1 MGVSLHLTNHMRA
14 YCGLVETDRVDHTDN
29 PARAMRIAEIMDDFS
44 NLLNYLAAIRASPSA
59 EEYEEEGYLV
69 LRRCAA
75 ESQALL
81 LQPFQAQGVGRR
93 DEEQNKLHLR
103 R

>member
-1 MGVSLHLTNHMRA
+1 MR
-14 YCGLVETDRVDHTDN
+14 V
-29 PARAMRIAEIMDDFS
+29 AEIMEDFR
-44 NLLNYLAAIRASPSA
+44 NLLHYLSAIRASPSA
-59 EEYEEEGYLV
+59 EEYDEEGYLV

-81 LQPFQAQGVGRR
+81 LQPFQTQGGGRR
-93 DEEQNKLHLR
+93 DEEQDKLHLR

>member
-1 MGVSLHLTNHMRA
+1 
-14 YCGLVETDRVDHTDN
+14 
-29 PARAMRIAEIMDDFS
+29 MDDFR
-44 NLLNYLAAIRASPSA
+44 NLLNYLSAIRASPSA
-59 EEYEEEGYLV
+59 EEYDEEGYLV

-81 LQPFQAQGVGRR
+81 LQPFQAQTGGRR
-93 DEEQNKLHLR
+93 DDEQDKQHLR